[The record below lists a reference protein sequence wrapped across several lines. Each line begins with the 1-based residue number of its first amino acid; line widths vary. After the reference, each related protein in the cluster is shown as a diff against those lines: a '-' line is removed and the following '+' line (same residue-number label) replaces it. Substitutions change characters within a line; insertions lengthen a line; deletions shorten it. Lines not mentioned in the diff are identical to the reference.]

1 MSGSIRLSFVG
12 DCYGAVGVVGN
23 NNWIENSMNVGPNY
37 VA

>member
-12 DCYGAVGVVGN
+12 DYYGAKGAVGN
-23 NNWIENSMNVGPNY
+23 SNSIKNSMNVGPNY